1 VSGSEQRHRNLV
13 VTLRLSAEEGGLLRD
28 RAQRAGLSVA
38 GYLRQCALDAP
49 PPRPPRRL
57 SPDRRFGLLLLASLD
72 RLHDAL
78 GRLGTVSPD
87 GLELIEEARLS
98 ISDATTALD
107 AILGIYVPDDEGAG
121 LAEGEADQAREP
133 AP

>member
-1 VSGSEQRHRNLV
+1 
-13 VTLRLSAEEGGLLRD
+13 LRD

-38 GYLRQCALDAP
+38 GYLRQSALDAP
-49 PPRPPRRL
+49 PPRSPRRL

-78 GRLGTVSPD
+78 GRLGLVSPEGAD
-87 GLELIEEARLS
+87 LIEEARLS
-98 ISDATTALD
+98 ISDATAALD
-107 AILGIYVPDDEGAG
+107 AILGVYVPEDDEDF
-121 LAEGEADQAREP
+121 AEGETDQAREP